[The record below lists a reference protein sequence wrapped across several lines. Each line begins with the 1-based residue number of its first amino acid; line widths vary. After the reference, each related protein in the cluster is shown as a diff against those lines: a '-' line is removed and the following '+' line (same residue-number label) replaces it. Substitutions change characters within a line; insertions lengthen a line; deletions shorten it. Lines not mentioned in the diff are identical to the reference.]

1 MIRMNLRMLV
11 RTGGLK
17 KFAALAIS
25 AKGALKNYV
34 DRRGWVGGQ
43 SNVFVIK

>member
-1 MIRMNLRMLV
+1 MNLRMLV

-25 AKGALKNYV
+25 AKGAFKNYA
-34 DRRGWVGGQ
+34 DRRVWLGGQ
-43 SNVFVIK
+43 SNVYVSK